1 MEPTAPSKARGP
13 TSILG
18 VFDIRLGRVE
28 VWFDLV
34 AAICIFALMFLGM
47 AQVLGRTLLNWPVA
61 GYIDL
66 VELSMATFAFL
77 GVAYCERLGG
87 HVRMDFFINKAKGR
101 AHWGLEVFGMLVA
114 LFIIGVLVWYG
125 FQHFLRAY
133 QIGDTTIDAELP
145 VWPSKL
151 LVPLAFGLLWLRLL
165 LQLAGFIRL
174 LIHPDAEP
182 IAVPRALTIEDIA
195 AQEIEETGIAVDPPK
210 GDR

>member
-1 MEPTAPSKARGP
+1 MKPTAPRTTRGP
-13 TSILG
+13 ASVLGILD
-18 VFDIRLGRVE
+18 VRLGRVE
-28 VWFDLV
+28 TLFDFI

-47 AQVLGRTLLNWPVA
+47 AQVLGRTLFNRPVS

-87 HVRMDFFINKAKGR
+87 HVRMDFFINKAQGR
-101 AHWGLEVFGMLVA
+101 AHWALVA

-151 LVPLAFGLLWLRLL
+151 LVPVAFTVLWLRLL

-174 LIHPDAEP
+174 WIHPDAEP
-182 IAVPRALTIEDIA
+182 VAVPKVLTVEDIA
-195 AQEIEETGIAVDPPK
+195 AQEIEETAIAVDHPR
-210 GDR
+210 GDS

>member
-1 MEPTAPSKARGP
+1 MKRKPLTNEPRDVA
-13 TSILG
+13 LLNL
-18 VFDIRLGRVE
+18 FDVRLGRVE
-28 VWFDLV
+28 TWFNFI
-34 AAICIFALMFLGM
+34 AAISIFLLMLLGM
-47 AQVLGRTLLNWPVA
+47 AQVLGRTLFNRPIS

-66 VELSMATFAFL
+66 VELSIATFAFL

-87 HVRMDFFINKAKGR
+87 HVRMDFFLNRAKGR
-101 AHWGLEVFGMLVA
+101 AHWMLEAGGMLVA
-114 LFIIGVLVWYG
+114 LFIIGVLTWYG

-174 LIHPDAEP
+174 IIHPDAQP
-182 IAVPRALTIEDIA
+182 VAVPKALTIEQQA
-195 AQEIEETGIAVDPPK
+195 TQEIEEVEAAMDHTGE
-210 GDR
+210 RR

>member
-1 MEPTAPSKARGP
+1 MKPTAPRTARSPATVLG
-13 TSILG
+13 ILD
-18 VFDIRLGRVE
+18 VRLGRVE

-47 AQVLGRTLLNWPVA
+47 AQVLGRTLFNLPVA

-87 HVRMDFFINKAKGR
+87 HVRMDFFLKLAKGR
-101 AHWGLEVFGMLVA
+101 THWAMEVFGMLVA

-151 LVPLAFGLLWLRLL
+151 LVPVAFSLLWLRLL

-174 LIHPDAEP
+174 LIYPDAEP
-182 IAVPRALTIEDIA
+182 IAVPKALTIEDIA
-195 AQEIEETGIAVDPPK
+195 AQEIEETGIIADHPE